1 VKLLLK
7 LINMS
12 RIGKNPIKI
21 IDGVSVSVD
30 KNLVT
35 VTGPQG
41 TLTLTVPHNIKVEVK
56 EGIVYVSRLSEDK
69 KIKACH
75 GATRAHLNNMI
86 TGVTTPWK
94 KDMEIRG
101 TGYKFSLN
109 NGKLITTAGFI
120 NPVEMVIPTGVQM
133 VVADDTKLTITGANK
148 VIVGQVASNIRKI
161 RKPEPYKGK
170 GIRYLNEF
178 IKLKAGKTAKA

>member
-1 VKLLLK
+1 
-7 LINMS
+7 MS

-21 IDGVSVSVD
+21 REGVTVALTKSI
-30 KNLVT
+30 VT

-41 TLTLTVPHNIKVEVK
+41 TLTLAIPRNITVEVR
-56 EGIVYVSRLSEDK
+56 EGIVYVARLSEDK
-69 KIKACH
+69 KVKSCH
-75 GATRAHLNNMI
+75 GATRAHINNMI
-86 TGVTTPWK
+86 NGVTTPWQ

-101 TGYKFSLN
+101 TGYKFALN
-109 NGKLITTAGFI
+109 NGKLIVTAGFI
-120 NPVEMVIPTGVQM
+120 NPVEVIIPADIKM
-133 VVADDTKLTITGANK
+133 SVADDTKLTITGANK
-148 VIVGQVASNIRKI
+148 VIVGQIASNIRKI